1 MNNANLFRVLS
12 DGMSATET
20 PEALLR
26 HAARKRVDNNPA
38 TRSERQNTLAT
49 LFTVQ
54 EAF

>member
-1 MNNANLFRVLS
+1 MKTLHLFQALS

-26 HAARKRVDNNPA
+26 HAARKRVVNNPA
-38 TRSERQNTLAT
+38 TRPERQSNLAT
-49 LFTVQ
+49 LYTVQ

>member
-1 MNNANLFRVLS
+1 MKTVNLFKALS

-26 HAARKRVDNNPA
+26 HAARKRVAHNPA
-38 TRSERQNTLAT
+38 SRSERQITLAT
-49 LFTVQ
+49 LYTVQ

>member
-1 MNNANLFRVLS
+1 MTNANIFKLMS

-26 HAARKRVDNNPA
+26 HATRKRVDNNSAP
-38 TRSERQNTLAT
+38 RSERHAHLAT

>member
-1 MNNANLFRVLS
+1 MTNANLFKLLS

-26 HAARKRVDNNPA
+26 HAARKRVAHNPA
-38 TRSERQNTLAT
+38 TRPERQITLAT
-49 LFTVQ
+49 LYTVQ